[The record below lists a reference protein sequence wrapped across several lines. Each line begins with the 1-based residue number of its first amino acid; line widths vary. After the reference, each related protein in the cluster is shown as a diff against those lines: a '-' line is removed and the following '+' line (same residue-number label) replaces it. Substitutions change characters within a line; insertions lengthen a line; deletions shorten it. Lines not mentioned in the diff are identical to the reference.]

1 MTEKDF
7 EENRIFIEK
16 EAELV
21 SRRTEVVMEVIK
33 LVKQNDKMVV
43 TWIVIQIVV
52 VFDIYVRIVIDFV
65 CDNILIVIY
74 WNRIKV
80 SENWAGNFVK
90 V

>member
-43 TWIVIQIVV
+43 T
-52 VFDIYVRIVIDFV
+52 
-65 CDNILIVIY
+65 
-74 WNRIKV
+74 
-80 SENWAGNFVK
+80 
-90 V
+90 